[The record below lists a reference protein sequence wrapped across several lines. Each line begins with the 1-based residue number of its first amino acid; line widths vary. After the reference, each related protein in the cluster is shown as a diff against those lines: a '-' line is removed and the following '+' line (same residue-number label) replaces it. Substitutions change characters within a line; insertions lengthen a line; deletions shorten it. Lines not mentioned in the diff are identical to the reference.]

1 MRIPGNALFSSRYRL
16 LKKRLHPITKEWG
29 LTFYVLRHSKLAVA
43 GAMIA
48 LAFVF
53 IAIFGSLLAPYD
65 PVSTTIQDRFQAP
78 SASHPFGTDKMG
90 RDVMSRMLA
99 GAQHSIKAGLVV
111 LAIAVPVGV
120 ILGGIAGMFGGWI
133 DEVIMRFTDIFL
145 AFPSLVLAM
154 AFSAALGPSLF
165 NAMIALSIV
174 WWPMYARLVRGQA
187 LAIREASYVEA
198 ARSRG
203 AGRWHIMF
211 KHILPNCMSPILV
224 TLTLDMGW
232 VITAA
237 AALSFL
243 GFGAQ
248 PPLPEWGRMV
258 SDGRIY
264 MLRAWWVSV
273 FPGIGIV
280 LTVLGFN
287 LLGDGIRDSL
297 DPKLRRL
304 TEVKWKRAKTSS
316 SSTS

>member
-1 MRIPGNALFSSRYRL
+1 MKLPGATLFSSRYRL
-16 LKKRLHPITKEWG
+16 LQKRLHPITKEWG
-29 LTFYVLRHSKLAVA
+29 LTFYVLRHSKLAVV
-43 GAMIA
+43 GGLIA
-48 LAFVF
+48 LAFLL
-53 IAIFGSLLAPYD
+53 IALFGSMLAPYD
-65 PVSTTIQDRFQAP
+65 PISANIQDRFQPP
-78 SASHPFGTDKMG
+78 SASHPLGTDTMG

-99 GAQHSIKAGLVV
+99 GAQHSIKAGLIV
-111 LAIAVPVGV
+111 LAIAVPLGV
-120 ILGGIAGMFGGWI
+120 LLGGIAGLLGGWI
-133 DEVIMRFTDIFL
+133 DEVIMRVTDMFL

-165 NAMIALSIV
+165 NAMIALSVV

-187 LAIREASYVEA
+187 LAVRETSYVEA

-203 AGRWHIMF
+203 ARNWHIMF
-211 KHILPNCMSPILV
+211 KHILPNCLSPILV

-237 AALSFL
+237 ASLSFL

-248 PPLPEWGRMV
+248 PPIPEWGRMV

-264 MLRAWWVSV
+264 MLRAWWMSV
-273 FPGIGIV
+273 FPGLGIV
-280 LTVLGFN
+280 LVVLGFN

-304 TEVKWKRAKTSS
+304 TEVSWKREKASS
-316 SSTS
+316 SSTD